1 MASTSVGT
9 AIFQHATGD
18 TGITDLIGTSPEAR
32 MYPNLAPQTTS
43 LPYIVYGYISGSR
56 VRDLSGPTGVTQD
69 RYQIDH
75 VARTALGAEVLA
87 DEFRERFESFAG
99 DMGTVALDVRR
110 AFLDDVSG
118 GVVEAAEGSQEGFYR
133 RTQELTVWHAESA
146 VQN

>member
-1 MASTSVGT
+1 MASTSVET

-18 TGITDLIGTSPEAR
+18 TGITDLIGTSPKR
-32 MYPNLAPQTTS
+32 MYPYLAPQDDLV
-43 LPYIVYGYISGSR
+43 LPYIVYSYISGNR
-56 VRDLSGPTGVTQD
+56 VRDLSGPTGVATD
-69 RYQIDH
+69 RYQIDYI
-75 VARTALGAEVLA
+75 ASTPLGAEALA
-87 DEFRERFESFAG
+87 DEFRERFDSFAG

-118 GVVEAAEGSQEGFYR
+118 GVIEAAEDSQEGFYR